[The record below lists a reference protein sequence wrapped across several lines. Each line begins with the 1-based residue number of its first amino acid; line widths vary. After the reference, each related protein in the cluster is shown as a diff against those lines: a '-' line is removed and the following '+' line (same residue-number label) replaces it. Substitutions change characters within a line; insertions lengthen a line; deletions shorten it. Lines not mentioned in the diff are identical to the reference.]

1 MHVLNQVDVKSKI
14 FSEFYRI
21 GDYYHWIL
29 FYMNAYDDQTD
40 SIIIL
45 PVIWVC
51 KSLKLSLILIN

>member
-21 GDYYHWIL
+21 GDYLHWTL

-51 KSLKLSLILIN
+51 KSLKLS